1 MNILI
6 TSISNKVPLIEAVR
20 NLFRNRNIHCKVI
33 GADSNDKCIA
43 RHFVD
48 DFWQMSLLPEL
59 SIGDLIKFCQ
69 KNRVKVIFPTREGEL
84 TFFSKYK
91 AELLKNGVHVMVSDL
106 DALKLV
112 QDKFAFY
119 NHLKRNDFP
128 VIETGLSIDSVKA
141 KTYVVKER
149 FGAGSRGLA
158 LDVSESKAREMAKTL
173 SQPIFQ
179 PFIKGKE
186 YSVDLYVDR
195 FRNCKGV
202 IVRERVV
209 VIDGESQIARTIKHH
224 EIEHLAKKLA
234 KQLNLYGHAMF
245 QMIVDDSGS
254 IHIVECNP
262 RFGGASTLSVR
273 AGLESFYW
281 FYLES
286 CGKSLDDIPFK
297 RSKNELTQV
306 RYLKDLVF

>member
-1 MNILI
+1 M
-6 TSISNKVPLIEAVR
+6 VR
-20 NLFRNRNIHCKVI
+20 NLFLNRNIHCKVL

-48 DFWQMSLLPEL
+48 EFWQMPFLTEL
-59 SIGDLIKFCQ
+59 NIGDLIKFCQ
-69 KNRVKVIFPTREGEL
+69 KNEVKVIFPTREGEL
-84 TFFSKYK
+84 TFFAQYK
-91 AELLKNGVHVMVSDL
+91 QELMKNGVHVMVSDF

-119 NHLKRNDFP
+119 DQLKRNGFP

-179 PFIKGKE
+179 PYITGKE

-209 VIDGESQIARTIKHH
+209 VIDGESQITRTIRHH
-224 EIEHLAKKLA
+224 EIEHLTIKLA
-234 KQLNLYGHAMF
+234 KQLNLYGHVMF
-245 QMIVDDSGS
+245 QVIVDNSAS

-286 CGKSLDDIPFK
+286 CGKSLDNIPFN
-297 RSKNELTQV
+297 RSENELTQV